1 MLITQVE
8 YTFDPHE
15 NENKDHKF
23 RCYYGREFNTLRGL
37 NTHRRPC
44 FVGKTL
50 DMKELFKDTMEEI
63 DVTRNCDDEI
73 IDIIRDMP
81 KRFIKKGVIL
91 PNNERDWES
100 SNEFFR
106 SNFPHNDEILDIDN
120 EVNLMK
126 STIYNYFS
134 EHHGVV
140 NDGITLKLIIASCP
154 KMN

>member
-23 RCYYGREFNTLRGL
+23 RCYCGREFNTLRGL

-106 SNFPHNDEILDIDN
+106 SN
-120 EVNLMK
+120 
-126 STIYNYFS
+126 
-134 EHHGVV
+134 
-140 NDGITLKLIIASCP
+140 
-154 KMN
+154 